1 MTQYAVFLLAFAASA
16 AAPGPEIA
24 GLLARALGNGIR
36 SAFPLAGGIITGKLA
51 LLSAAVIG
59 LSGLVRAIG
68 PFFVVLQYLGA
79 AYLIWLG
86 VKKWRRAGRLL
97 ETDAE
102 TDPAAPNSL
111 VKEIGLGMA
120 MTLSNPIALV
130 FYVALLPGV
139 IDVEDVTV
147 QSYLILCAILVAV
160 MAAVVLAY
168 GLMAELA
175 RKLLAAADS
184 KSRID
189 RISGV
194 MFVLAGLLIA
204 LR

>member
-36 SAFPLAGGIITGKLA
+36 SAFGLAGGIITGKLA
-51 LLSAAVIG
+51 LLSAAVVG

-79 AYLIWLG
+79 AYLVWLG

-97 ETDAE
+97 ETDA
-102 TDPAAPNSL
+102 TAPNSL
-111 VKEIGLGMA
+111 VKEVGLGMA

-139 IDVEDVTV
+139 IDVEGVTV
-147 QSYLILCAILVAV
+147 RSYLILCAILVAV
-160 MAAVVLAY
+160 MVAVVLGY

-175 RKLLAAADS
+175 RKLLSATDS
-184 KSRID
+184 KARID

>member
-1 MTQYAVFLLAFAASA
+1 MTQYALFLLAFAASA

-36 SAFPLAGGIITGKLA
+36 SSVPLAGGIVAGKLL

-59 LSGLVRAIG
+59 LTGLVRAIG
-68 PFFVVLQYLGA
+68 PFFTVLQYLGA

-86 VKKWRRAGRLL
+86 IKKWRRAGRILAT
-97 ETDAE
+97 EAQV
-102 TDPAAPNSL
+102 APTTL
-111 VKEIGLGMA
+111 VREVGLGMA
-120 MTLSNPIALV
+120 MTMSNPIALV

-139 IDVEDVTV
+139 IDVADVSV
-147 QSYLILCAILVAV
+147 QSYLILCAILVLV
-160 MAAVVLAY
+160 MTVVVLGY

-175 RKLLAAADS
+175 RALLSAADS

>member
-24 GLLARALGNGIR
+24 GLLARTLGNGIR
-36 SAFPLAGGIITGKLA
+36 SGVPLASGIVVGKLA
-51 LLSAAVIG
+51 LLTAAVIG
-59 LSGLVRAIG
+59 LTGLVAALG
-68 PFFVVLQYLGA
+68 PVFAVLRYAGA

-86 VKKWRRAGRLL
+86 IKKWRRAGRLL
-97 ETDAE
+97 ATGAS
-102 TDPAAPNSL
+102 PAPASL
-111 VKEIGLGMA
+111 VREVGLGMA

-139 IDVEDVTV
+139 IEVSDVTV
-147 QSYLILCAILVAV
+147 QSYLILCAILVTV
-160 MAAVVLAY
+160 MAAVVLGY

-175 RKLLAAADS
+175 RRMLSAADS

-189 RISGV
+189 RISAV
-194 MFVLAGLLIA
+194 LFVLAGLLIA

>member
-16 AAPGPEIA
+16 SAPGPEIA

-36 SAFPLAGGIITGKLA
+36 SAFGLAGGIITGKLA

-68 PFFVVLQYLGA
+68 PFFVVLRYLGA

-86 VKKWRRAGRLL
+86 VKKWRKAGRLL
-97 ETDAE
+97 ETDA
-102 TDPAAPNSL
+102 TAPNSL
-111 VKEIGLGMA
+111 AREVGLGMA
-120 MTLSNPIALV
+120 LTLSNPIALV

-139 IDVEDVTV
+139 IDVEGVTV
-147 QSYLILCAILVAV
+147 RSYLILCAILVTV
-160 MAAVVLAY
+160 MVAVVLGY

-175 RKLLAAADS
+175 RKLLSATDS

-194 MFVLAGLLIA
+194 MFVLAGLLVA

>member
-1 MTQYAVFLLAFAASA
+1 MTQYALFMLAFAATAS
-16 AAPGPEIA
+16 APGPEIA

-36 SAFPLAGGIITGKLA
+36 SGFPLAGGIIVGKLM

-59 LSGLVRAIG
+59 LTGLVRTMG
-68 PFFVVLQYLGA
+68 PFFAVLQYLGA

-86 VKKWRRAGRLL
+86 IKKWRRAGRLL
-97 ETDAE
+97 ATDA
-102 TDPAAPNSL
+102 AL
-111 VKEIGLGMA
+111 VPTTLAREVGLGMA

-139 IDVEDVTV
+139 IKMSEVTV
-147 QSYLILCAILVAV
+147 QSYLILCAILVLV
-160 MAAVVLAY
+160 MSVVVLAY

-175 RKLLAAADS
+175 RKLLSAADS

-194 MFVLAGLLIA
+194 MFMLAGLLIA

>member
-24 GLLARALGNGIR
+24 GLLARTLGNGIR
-36 SAFPLAGGIITGKLA
+36 SGFPLASGIVVGKLA

-59 LSGLVRAIG
+59 LTGLVAALG
-68 PFFVVLQYLGA
+68 PVFAVLRYAGA

-86 VKKWRRAGRLL
+86 IKKWRRAGRLL
-97 ETDAE
+97 ATDAS
-102 TDPAAPNSL
+102 AAPTSL
-111 VKEIGLGMA
+111 VREVGLGMA

-139 IDVEDVTV
+139 IEVSDVTV
-147 QSYLILCAILVAV
+147 QSYLILCAILVTV
-160 MAAVVLAY
+160 MAAVVLGY

-175 RKLLAAADS
+175 RRMLSAADS

-189 RISGV
+189 RISAV
-194 MFVLAGLLIA
+194 LFVLAGLLIA

>member
-1 MTQYAVFLLAFAASA
+1 MTQYVVFLLAFAASA

-36 SAFPLAGGIITGKLA
+36 SAFGLASGIVIGKLA
-51 LLSAAVIG
+51 LLTAAVIG
-59 LSGLVRAIG
+59 LSGLVRALG
-68 PFFVVLQYLGA
+68 PFFAVLQYLGA
-79 AYLIWLG
+79 AYLVWLG
-86 VKKWRRAGRLL
+86 VKKWRRAGRVLT
-97 ETDAE
+97 TDA
-102 TDPAAPNSL
+102 AAPNSA
-111 VKEIGLGMA
+111 VREVGLGMA

-130 FYVALLPGV
+130 FYAALLPGV
-139 IDVEDVTV
+139 IDVAGLTL

-160 MAAVVLAY
+160 MVAVVLAY

-175 RKLLAAADS
+175 RRLLAAAET

-189 RISGV
+189 RVSGA

>member
-36 SAFPLAGGIITGKLA
+36 SAFALAGGIITGKLV
-51 LLSAAVIG
+51 LLSAAVVG

-97 ETDAE
+97 ETDA
-102 TDPAAPNSL
+102 AAPNSL
-111 VKEIGLGMA
+111 VREVGLGMA

-139 IDVEDVTV
+139 IDVEGVTV
-147 QSYLILCAILVAV
+147 RSYLILCAILVAV
-160 MAAVVLAY
+160 MVAVVLGY

-175 RKLLAAADS
+175 RKLLSATDS

>member
-24 GLLARALGNGIR
+24 GLLARTLGNGIR
-36 SAFPLAGGIITGKLA
+36 SGVPLASGIVVGKLA
-51 LLSAAVIG
+51 LLTAAVIG
-59 LSGLVRAIG
+59 LTGLVAALG
-68 PFFVVLQYLGA
+68 PVFAVLRYAGA

-86 VKKWRRAGRLL
+86 IKKWRRAGRLL
-97 ETDAE
+97 ATDVPTA
-102 TDPAAPNSL
+102 PASRARE
-111 VKEIGLGMA
+111 VGLGMA

-139 IDVEDVTV
+139 IEVSDVSV

-160 MAAVVLAY
+160 MAAVVLGY

-175 RKLLAAADS
+175 RTMLSATDS

-189 RISGV
+189 RISAV
-194 MFVLAGLLIA
+194 LFVLAGLLIA

>member
-1 MTQYAVFLLAFAASA
+1 MTQYGLFLLAFAASA

-36 SAFPLAGGIITGKLA
+36 SGFPLAGGIVIGKLA

-59 LSGLVRAIG
+59 LTGLVKAMG
-68 PFFVVLQYLGA
+68 PFFAILQYLGA

-86 VKKWRRAGRLL
+86 IKKWRRAGRMLD
-97 ETDAE
+97 TNA
-102 TDPAAPNSL
+102 TTAPTTL
-111 VKEIGLGMA
+111 VREVGLGMA

-139 IDVEDVTV
+139 IDVAGVTV
-147 QSYLILCAILVAV
+147 QSYLILCAILVLV
-160 MAAVVLAY
+160 MAVVVLGY

-175 RKLLAAADS
+175 RKLLSAADS

>member
-1 MTQYAVFLLAFAASA
+1 MTQYGLFLLAFAASA

-36 SAFPLAGGIITGKLA
+36 SGFPLAGGFVIGKLA

-59 LSGLVRAIG
+59 LTGLVKAMG
-68 PFFVVLQYLGA
+68 PFFAILQYLGA

-86 VKKWRRAGRLL
+86 IKKWRRAGRMLD
-97 ETDAE
+97 TNG
-102 TDPAAPNSL
+102 TTAPTTR
-111 VKEIGLGMA
+111 VREVGLGMA

-139 IDVEDVTV
+139 IDVAGGTV
-147 QSYLILCAILVAV
+147 QGYLFLGATLVLV
-160 MAAVVLAY
+160 RAVVVLGY

-175 RKLLAAADS
+175 RKLLSAADS
-184 KSRID
+184 KPRID

>member
-24 GLLARALGNGIR
+24 GLLARTLGNGIR
-36 SAFPLAGGIITGKLA
+36 SGFPLAGGIITGKLA

-59 LSGLVRAIG
+59 LTGLVKAMG
-68 PFFVVLQYLGA
+68 PFFVVLQYVGA

-86 VKKWRRAGRLL
+86 IKKWRRAGRLL
-97 ETDAE
+97 QTGA
-102 TDPAAPNSL
+102 TAPNSL
-111 VKEIGLGMA
+111 AREVGLGMA
-120 MTLSNPIALV
+120 MTMSNPIALV

-139 IDVEDVTV
+139 IDVEGVTV

-160 MAAVVLAY
+160 MVAVVLAY

>member
-1 MTQYAVFLLAFAASA
+1 MTQYAVFMLAFAASA

-24 GLLARALGNGIR
+24 GLLARTLGNGIR
-36 SAFPLAGGIITGKLA
+36 SGFPLAGGIVVGKLA

-59 LSGLVRAIG
+59 LTGLVAALG
-68 PFFVVLQYLGA
+68 PAFAVLRYLGA

-86 VKKWRRAGRLL
+86 IKKWRRAGRLL
-97 ETDAE
+97 
-102 TDPAAPNSL
+102 AAAATAPTSL
-111 VKEIGLGMA
+111 VREVGLGMA

-139 IDVEDVTV
+139 IEVSDVSV
-147 QSYLILCAILVAV
+147 QSYLILCTILVLV
-160 MAAVVLAY
+160 KAVVVLGY

-175 RKLLAAADS
+175 RKLLSAADS

-189 RISGV
+189 RISAV
-194 MFVLAGLLIA
+194 LFVLAGLLIA

>member
-1 MTQYAVFLLAFAASA
+1 MTQYAVFMLAFAASA

-24 GLLARALGNGIR
+24 GLLARTLGNGIR
-36 SAFPLAGGIITGKLA
+36 SGFPLAGGIVVGKLA

-59 LSGLVRAIG
+59 LTGLVAALG
-68 PFFVVLQYLGA
+68 PAFAVLRYLGA

-86 VKKWRRAGRLL
+86 IKKWRRAGRLL
-97 ETDAE
+97 AT
-102 TDPAAPNSL
+102 AATAPTSL
-111 VKEIGLGMA
+111 VREVGLGMA

-139 IDVEDVTV
+139 IEISDVSV
-147 QSYLILCAILVAV
+147 QSYLILCTILVLV
-160 MAAVVLAY
+160 MAVVVLGY

-175 RKLLAAADS
+175 RRLLSAADS

-189 RISGV
+189 RISAV
-194 MFVLAGLLIA
+194 LFVLAGLLIA

>member
-24 GLLARALGNGIR
+24 GLLARTLGNGIR
-36 SAFPLAGGIITGKLA
+36 AGVPLASGIVVGKLA
-51 LLSAAVIG
+51 LLTAAVIG
-59 LSGLVRAIG
+59 LTGLVAALG
-68 PFFVVLQYLGA
+68 PVFAVLRYAGA

-86 VKKWRRAGRLL
+86 IKKWRRAGRLL
-97 ETDAE
+97 ATDAA
-102 TDPAAPNSL
+102 AAPASL
-111 VKEIGLGMA
+111 AREVGLGMA

-139 IDVEDVTV
+139 IEVSDVTV
-147 QSYLILCAILVAV
+147 QSYLILCAILVTV
-160 MAAVVLAY
+160 MAAVVLGY

-175 RKLLAAADS
+175 RRMLSAADS

-189 RISGV
+189 RISAV
-194 MFVLAGLLIA
+194 LFVLAGLLIA

>member
-1 MTQYAVFLLAFAASA
+1 MTQYGLFLLAFAASA

-24 GLLARALGNGIR
+24 GLLARALGNGLR
-36 SAFPLAGGIITGKLA
+36 SSVPLASGIVAGKL
-51 LLSAAVIG
+51 LLLTAAVIG
-59 LSGLVRAIG
+59 LTGLVRAIG
-68 PFFVVLQYLGA
+68 PFFAVLQYLGA

-86 VKKWRRAGRLL
+86 VKKWRRAGRVLAT
-97 ETDAE
+97 EAQV
-102 TDPAAPNSL
+102 APTTL
-111 VKEIGLGMA
+111 AREVGLGMA

-139 IDVEDVTV
+139 ID
-147 QSYLILCAILVAV
+147 
-160 MAAVVLAY
+160 

-175 RKLLAAADS
+175 RALLSAADS

>member
-1 MTQYAVFLLAFAASA
+1 MSQYALFMLAFAASA

-36 SAFPLAGGIITGKLA
+36 SSVPLACGIVAGKLL

-59 LSGLVRAIG
+59 LTGLVRAIG
-68 PFFVVLQYLGA
+68 PFFAVLQYLGA

-86 VKKWRRAGRLL
+86 IKKWRRAGRILDT
-97 ETDAE
+97 ETR
-102 TDPAAPNSL
+102 AAPTTL
-111 VKEIGLGMA
+111 VREVGLGMA
-120 MTLSNPIALV
+120 MTMSNPIALV

-139 IDVEDVTV
+139 IDVADVTV
-147 QSYLILCAILVAV
+147 RSYLILCALLALVMTV
-160 MAAVVLAY
+160 VVLGY

-175 RKLLAAADS
+175 RTLLSASNS

-194 MFVLAGLLIA
+194 MFVLAGVLIA

>member
-1 MTQYAVFLLAFAASA
+1 MTQYAVFMLAFAASA

-24 GLLARALGNGIR
+24 GLLARTLGNGIR
-36 SAFPLAGGIITGKLA
+36 SGFPLAGGIVVGKLA

-59 LSGLVRAIG
+59 LTGLVAALG
-68 PFFVVLQYLGA
+68 PAFAVLRYLGA

-86 VKKWRRAGRLL
+86 IKKWRRAGRLL
-97 ETDAE
+97 
-102 TDPAAPNSL
+102 AAAATAPTSL
-111 VKEIGLGMA
+111 VREVGLGMA

-139 IDVEDVTV
+139 IEVSDVSV
-147 QSYLILCAILVAV
+147 QSYLILCTILVLV
-160 MAAVVLAY
+160 MAVVVLGY

-175 RKLLAAADS
+175 RKLLSAADS

-189 RISGV
+189 RISAV
-194 MFVLAGLLIA
+194 LFVLAGLLIA

>member
-1 MTQYAVFLLAFAASA
+1 MTQYVVFALAFAASA

-24 GLLARALGNGIR
+24 GLLARTLGNGIR
-36 SAFPLAGGIITGKLA
+36 SGFSLAGGIVVGKLV

-59 LSGLVRAIG
+59 LTGLVAALG
-68 PFFVVLQYLGA
+68 PAFVALRYLGA
-79 AYLIWLG
+79 GYLIWLG
-86 VKKWRRAGRLL
+86 IKKWRRAGRLL
-97 ETDAE
+97 ATDAA
-102 TDPAAPNSL
+102 TAPTSRARE
-111 VKEIGLGMA
+111 VGLGMA

-139 IDVEDVTV
+139 IEVSDVSV
-147 QSYLILCAILVAV
+147 QSYLVLCAILVLV
-160 MAAVVLAY
+160 MAVVVLGY

-175 RKLLAAADS
+175 RKLLSAADS

-189 RISGV
+189 RISAV
-194 MFVLAGLLIA
+194 LFVLAGLLIA